1 MILII
6 QGNYL
11 GRYGPT
17 KTMMKK
23 GKEIKTKIFLDVMA
37 LLATRFQEKK
47 LLRQT
52 HQ

>member
-17 KTMMKK
+17 QTYKN
-23 GKEIKTKIFLDVMA
+23 GADAQQDVNTGA
-37 LLATRFQEKK
+37 YA
-47 LLRQT
+47 QT
-52 HQ
+52 